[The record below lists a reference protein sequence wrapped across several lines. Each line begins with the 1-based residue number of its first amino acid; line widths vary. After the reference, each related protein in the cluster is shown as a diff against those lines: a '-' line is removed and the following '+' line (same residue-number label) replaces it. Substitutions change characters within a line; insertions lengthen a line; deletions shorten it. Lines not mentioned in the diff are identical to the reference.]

1 MVKFKKPKKIKEDN
15 ILPIDNSE
23 ALSDKLNKSEEF
35 VKKSKFNF
43 YNFWYFDCFNFSFFH
58 F

>member
-35 VKKSKFNF
+35 VKKNQNSMEELQF
-43 YNFWYFDCFNFSFFH
+43 Y
-58 F
+58 

>member
-23 ALSDKLNKSEEF
+23 ALSEKLNKSEEF
-35 VKKSKFNF
+35 VKKIKI
-43 YNFWYFDCFNFSFFH
+43 
-58 F
+58 

>member
-23 ALSDKLNKSEEF
+23 VLSEKLNKSEEF
-35 VKKSKFNF
+35 VKKIKI
-43 YNFWYFDCFNFSFFH
+43 
-58 F
+58 